1 LRVPEMDYRRLQMSK
16 GGSFLLSLPKE
27 WVLKNGLEGG
37 AVLRLVEGEGGSL
50 TIKMEGAAE
59 VEKDVTAVIREPEGL
74 ERQIRA
80 NYLAG
85 ADTIVIDLGRRM
97 TPAMREQVKTAIH
110 KLIGLEIVEEE
121 ANSMTIQCLL
131 QPTSMPV
138 KSTLKRAYTLAASMH
153 KEAEQALA
161 DGDVELAESVS
172 RRDDEVDRLYFLM
185 VRQLR
190 LALRNPSV
198 AEKLGVGPAECLD
211 LRMAAKY
218 VETIADYSG
227 AVADSVPK
235 LSRRE
240 VDRDIMEAL
249 SELSGEAYRIHEEA
263 AQALFKQ
270 DVRLAEGVMMKSAK
284 LAEGLVSINELL
296 MSKQPKITA
305 LLDSIA
311 MYFYQIGSHGI
322 DLAELVSGAKV

>member
-1 LRVPEMDYRRLQMSK
+1 M
-16 GGSFLLSLPKE
+16 
-27 WVLKNGLEGG
+27 
-37 AVLRLVEGEGGSL
+37 VEGEGGSL

-59 VEKDVTAVIREPEGL
+59 VEKGVTAVIREPEGL

-97 TPAMREQVKTAIH
+97 THAMREQVKTAIN

>member
-1 LRVPEMDYRRLQMSK
+1 MDYRRLQMSK

-37 AVLRLVEGEGGSL
+37 AVLRLVEGEGGAL
-50 TIKMEGAAE
+50 TIKAEGAAE
-59 VEKDVTAVIREPEGL
+59 AEKGVTAVIREQEGV
-74 ERQIRA
+74 ERQIRS

-85 ADTIVIDLGRRM
+85 TDTMVIDLGRRM
-97 TPAMREQVKTAIH
+97 TPAMRDQVKTAIH

-131 QPTSMPV
+131 QPASMPV
-138 KSTLKRAYTLAASMH
+138 KSTLKRAYILAASMH

-161 DGDVELAESVS
+161 NGDVELAEAVS

-190 LALRNPSV
+190 LALRNPGV

-227 AVADSVPK
+227 AIADSVPK
-235 LSRRE
+235 LSRKE
-240 VDRDIMEAL
+240 VDKDIMEAL

-270 DVRLAEGVMMKSAK
+270 DIKLAESVMMKSTK
-284 LAEGLVSINELL
+284 LTEGLVSVNELL
-296 MSKQPKITA
+296 MSRQPRIAA

-322 DLAELVSGAKV
+322 DLAELVSGARV

>member
-1 LRVPEMDYRRLQMSK
+1 MDYRRLQMSK

-37 AVLRLVEGEGGSL
+37 AVLRLVEGEGGAL
-50 TIKMEGAAE
+50 TIKAEGVAE
-59 VEKDVTAVIREPEGL
+59 AEKGVTAVIKEPEGL

-80 NYLAG
+80 NYLFG
-85 ADTIVIDLGRRM
+85 TDTMVIDLGRRM
-97 TPAMREQVKTAIH
+97 TPAMRDQVKTAIH

-121 ANSMTIQCLL
+121 ASSMTIQCLL
-131 QPTSMPV
+131 QPASMPI
-138 KSTLKRAYTLAASMH
+138 KSTLKRMYTLAASMH

-161 DGDVELAESVS
+161 NGDVELAESVS
-172 RRDDEVDRLYFLM
+172 KRDDEVDRLYFLM

-190 LALRNPSV
+190 LALRNPGV

-227 AVADSVPK
+227 AVANSVPK
-235 LSRRE
+235 LNRKE

-249 SELSGEAYRIHEEA
+249 SKLSGEAYRIHEEA

-270 DVRLAEGVMMKSAK
+270 DVKLAEGVMMKNAK
-284 LAEGLVSINELL
+284 LTEEFVSVNELL
-296 MSKQPKITA
+296 MSRQPRIAA

-322 DLAELVSGAKV
+322 DLAELVSGGRFS

>member
-1 LRVPEMDYRRLQMSK
+1 MDYRRLQMSK

-37 AVLRLVEGEGGSL
+37 AVLRLVEVEGGAL
-50 TIKMEGAAE
+50 MIKAEGAAE
-59 VEKDVTAVIREPEGL
+59 AEKGATAVIRETEGL

-85 ADTIVIDLGRRM
+85 TDTMVIDLGRRM
-97 TPAMREQVKTAIH
+97 TPTLRDQVKIAIH

-121 ANSMTIQCLL
+121 ASSMTIQCLL

-153 KEAEQALA
+153 KEAEQALVN
-161 DGDVELAESVS
+161 GDLELAESVS

-198 AEKLGVGPAECLD
+198 AEKLGVRPAECLD

-235 LSRRE
+235 LSRKE

-249 SELSGEAYRIHEEA
+249 SELSREAYRIHEDA

-270 DVRLAEGVMMKSAK
+270 DVKFAEGVMMKSAK
-284 LAEGLVSINELL
+284 LTEGLVSVNELL
-296 MSKQPKITA
+296 MNRQPKIAA

>member
-1 LRVPEMDYRRLQMSK
+1 
-16 GGSFLLSLPKE
+16 
-27 WVLKNGLEGG
+27 
-37 AVLRLVEGEGGSL
+37 LVEGEGGSL

-59 VEKDVTAVIREPEGL
+59 VEKGVTAVIREPEGL

-97 TPAMREQVKTAIH
+97 TPAMREQVKTDIH

>member
-1 LRVPEMDYRRLQMSK
+1 M
-16 GGSFLLSLPKE
+16 
-27 WVLKNGLEGG
+27 
-37 AVLRLVEGEGGSL
+37 VEGEGGSL

-59 VEKDVTAVIREPEGL
+59 VEKGVTAVIREPEGL

-97 TPAMREQVKTAIH
+97 TPAMREQVKTDIH